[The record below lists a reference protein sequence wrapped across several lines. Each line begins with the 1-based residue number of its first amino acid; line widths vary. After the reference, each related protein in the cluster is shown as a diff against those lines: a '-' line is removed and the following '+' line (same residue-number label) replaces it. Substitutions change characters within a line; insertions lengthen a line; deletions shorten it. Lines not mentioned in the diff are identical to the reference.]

1 MCLDMFRREIRE
13 RERERERIFEN
24 FFWQNEGPRGIY
36 IEKVTLQ
43 LPTQL

>member
-13 RERERERIFEN
+13 REREREFLKN